1 MEHKM
6 TEKAMQ
12 NADECEK
19 KGDLIGK
26 EKWMNLALLAEQFY
40 INKEKKDGVQTR

>member
-1 MEHKM
+1 MEQKM
-6 TEKAMQ
+6 TDKCMQ
-12 NADECEK
+12 NADDCEK

-40 INKEKKDGVQTR
+40 LNKEKSNGRI

>member
-1 MEHKM
+1 MEQPM
-6 TEKAMQ
+6 VEKAFV

-26 EKWMNLALLAEQFY
+26 EKWINLALLAEQFY
-40 INKEKKDGVQTR
+40 INKEKNNGRI